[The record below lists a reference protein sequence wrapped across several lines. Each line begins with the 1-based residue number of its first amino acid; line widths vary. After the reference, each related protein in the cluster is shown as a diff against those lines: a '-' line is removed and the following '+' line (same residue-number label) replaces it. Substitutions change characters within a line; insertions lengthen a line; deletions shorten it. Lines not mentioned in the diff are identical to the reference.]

1 MTDIAWRVSSNEGG
15 SDDKSI
21 RGGGL
26 SGVHGGLWQQLSDGA
41 IRDDPGI
48 HGRDVG
54 RQFLGLQQ
62 LDGYGQHDGPG
73 GLGAMT
79 WQLTQSGS
87 AVTGS
92 MSFSGMQ
99 GGRAGSFSG
108 TMSGEDMTLT
118 MDLPSGSMMSSGCS
132 ARATGTARVSG
143 TTMTG
148 SYSGSNSCTDSFM
161 NGQMTM
167 TRR

>member
-1 MTDIAWRVSSNEGG
+1 MTKVFAAVALAAFTAACGNNSPTGPSGMTPASMAGTWAGSSSDSSNSMGAG
-15 SDDKSI
+15 SMM
-21 RGGGL
+21 
-26 SGVHGGLWQQLSDGA
+26 
-41 IRDDPGI
+41 
-48 HGRDVG
+48 
-54 RQFLGLQQ
+54 
-62 LDGYGQHDGPG
+62 GQA

-87 AVTGS
+87 TVTGS

-108 TMSGEDMTLT
+108 TMSGEDMTLM

-148 SYSGSNSCTDSFM
+148 SYSGSNSCTGSFV

>member
-1 MTDIAWRVSSNEGG
+1 MTKVFAAVLLAAFTAACGNSSPTGPSGMTPASMAGTWAGSSSDSSNSMGTG
-15 SDDKSI
+15 SMM
-21 RGGGL
+21 
-26 SGVHGGLWQQLSDGA
+26 
-41 IRDDPGI
+41 
-48 HGRDVG
+48 
-54 RQFLGLQQ
+54 
-62 LDGYGQHDGPG
+62 GQA

-87 AVTGS
+87 TVTGS

-99 GGRAGSFSG
+99 GGRPGSFSG
-108 TMSGEDMTLT
+108 TMSGDDMTLT

-148 SYSGSNSCTDSFM
+148 TYGGSNSCTGAFT